1 MFTAFVIRLSHIKMA
16 IICII
21 PLYNCTNVTLSEI
34 VSVLFEFQIVR
45 DRQIS
50 FLVTIMFE
58 AGYNIRGQGDCGL

>member
-1 MFTAFVIRLSHIKMA
+1 MA

-34 VSVLFEFQIVR
+34 VGVLFEFQIVR
-45 DRQIS
+45 YRQIS

>member
-1 MFTAFVIRLSHIKMA
+1 MA

-21 PLYNCTNVTLSEI
+21 PLHNCTNVTLSEI
-34 VSVLFEFQIVR
+34 VGVLFEFQIVR

-50 FLVTIMFE
+50 FLVKIMFE

>member
-1 MFTAFVIRLSHIKMA
+1 MA

-21 PLYNCTNVTLSEI
+21 PLYNCTCIWNRLKTVATNVTLSEI
-34 VSVLFEFQIVR
+34 VGVLFEFQIV
-45 DRQIS
+45 RQIS